1 MRCVSSRFLTALPR
15 LFDASSS
22 SPDRRADIV
31 FSLRARAGAPVSMPL
46 RWEDLGKLKSG
57 DAWTL
62 RNAPARLKRLK
73 AHPWG
78 DFMALRQSLDG
89 IVD

>member
-1 MRCVSSRFLTALPR
+1 
-15 LFDASSS
+15 
-22 SPDRRADIV
+22 
-31 FSLRARAGAPVSMPL
+31 MPL

-78 DFMALRQSLDG
+78 DFMALKQSLEG
-89 IVD
+89 ILDVPD